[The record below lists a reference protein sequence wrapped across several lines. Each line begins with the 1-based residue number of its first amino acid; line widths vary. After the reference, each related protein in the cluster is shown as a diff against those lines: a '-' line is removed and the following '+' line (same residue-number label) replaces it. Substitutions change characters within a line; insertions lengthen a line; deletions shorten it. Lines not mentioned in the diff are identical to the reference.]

1 MDIDELRNV
10 SNMYHFTSEMVR
22 AGSKRC
28 RHAKSDGPSQSG
40 PSSDERSL
48 RAAKP
53 QGAYASPV
61 RWSLRLGSVSGIDI
75 RVHFTFALLI
85 VLFASEL
92 GQEHG
97 SRGALF
103 GVLAVSCLF
112 ACVVLHELGHGLV
125 AQRFGVAVREIV
137 LLPIGGVARLLSE
150 PKKPLHELLIA
161 LAGPFVNVV
170 IALGLLLALWGT
182 PLELAGIDNLHK
194 QALAAPSL
202 HSLLLLLLY
211 GNATLAVFN
220 MVPALPMD
228 GGRVL
233 RATLSFFVGQV
244 RATNIAAGLAQAL
257 AVAVGFYAFEQ
268 QQPLLVLIAVMVF
281 AGAGQERATART
293 NVLLAELRAG
303 EVCDPQAV
311 SFQPGDSV
319 GAAVDQTLRSAQA
332 HFLVAHGSVPIGTL
346 SRDDIIAL
354 AGRVGLHAPLTAIT
368 RRDPTSVPPELPLSD
383 LRRIL
388 QENGGAPVIV
398 RTEDGA
404 LGVLGLEDIA
414 RIAALTDHLARGGV
428 RRPVAPNPETSTGG

>member
-1 MDIDELRNV
+1 
-10 SNMYHFTSEMVR
+10 
-22 AGSKRC
+22 
-28 RHAKSDGPSQSG
+28 
-40 PSSDERSL
+40 
-48 RAAKP
+48 
-53 QGAYASPV
+53 V
-61 RWSLRLGSVSGIDI
+61 RWSLRLGSVSGIEI

-85 VLFASEL
+85 AAFASQL
-92 GQEHG
+92 GEQHG
-97 SRGALF
+97 SRGAVF
-103 GVLAVSCLF
+103 GTLAVLCLF
-112 ACVVLHELGHGLV
+112 ACVVLHELGHSLV

-161 LAGPFVNVV
+161 LAGPLVNVV
-170 IALGLLLALWGT
+170 IALVLWVALPGSL
-182 PLELAGIDNLHK
+182 LELAGHDLQK
-194 QALAAPSL
+194 QALAAPTA
-202 HSLLLLLLY
+202 HNLLLLVLY
-211 GNATLAVFN
+211 GNIMLAVFN

-257 AVAVGFYAFEQ
+257 AVALGFYAFQQ
-268 QQPLLVLIAVMVF
+268 QQPLLVLIAVLVF

-293 NVLLAELRAG
+293 SVLLAELRAG

-332 HFLVAHGSVPIGTL
+332 HFLVTHGSVPIGTL
-346 SRDDIIAL
+346 SRDDVVAL

-368 RRDPTSVPPELPLSD
+368 RREPQSVPPEMPLSEV
-383 LRRIL
+383 RRLL
-388 QENGGAPVIV
+388 QENGGMPVIV
-398 RTEDGA
+398 RTEDAA

-414 RIAALTDHLARGGV
+414 RIAQLTDHLARGGV
-428 RRPVAPNPETSTGG
+428 RRPVAPDPETSTGG